1 MKVIELVPVMD
12 ENSVV
17 QVNTNCLVMLA
28 SARVNIGGKSVECC
42 NVTYSIGG
50 AVGSTTVRG
59 TVHEMLRRLE
69 MKDKPITLKGT
80 DPKVP
85 HLVYGYLETLQTLR
99 EQLKPKPSP
108 QETPPCN
115 GNGKDQKTEE

>member
-1 MKVIELVPVMD
+1 MRFIELVSVMD
-12 ENSVV
+12 EKSVV
-17 QVNTNCLVMLA
+17 HVNTNCLVLLA

-59 TVHEMLRRLE
+59 TVQEMLRRLE
-69 MKDKPITLKGT
+69 MKDEPITFKGT
-80 DPKVP
+80 VTNVP
-85 HLVYGYLETLQTLR
+85 HVSYGYLETLQTLR

-108 QETPPCN
+108 QETTPCN

>member
-1 MKVIELVPVMD
+1 MRFIELVSVMD
-12 ENSVV
+12 EKSVV
-17 QVNTNCLVMLA
+17 HVNTNCLVLLS
-28 SARVNIGGKSVECC
+28 SAKVNIGGKSIDCC

-59 TVHEMLRRLE
+59 TVHEMLLRINDHE
-69 MKDKPITLKGT
+69 PITFKGT
-80 DPKVP
+80 VTNVP
-85 HLVYGYLETLQTLR
+85 HVSYGYLETLQTLR

-115 GNGKDQKTEE
+115 GNGKAQKTEE